1 MDPPLPR
8 LPPIIDNNHVSDKV
22 AVASS
27 DSAYR
32 PSTSRISAAD
42 AIFGSS
48 PHEACVLF
56 EALLSNGSPDEHG
69 KIWVASGRNISECD
83 QTGALNDNVG
93 DENEVSAYGV
103 LVTPDR

>member
-1 MDPPLPR
+1 MDPPPPR
-8 LPPIIDNNHVSDKV
+8 LPPIIDNNHVSDTV

-69 KIWVASGRNISECD
+69 KIWVVSGRNISECD

-93 DENEVSAYGV
+93 DENEVMAYGV